1 MATFKAVVSAHQRRA
16 DGSYNIKIRVT
27 HRRVSRWLATNL
39 TAYPADLTRTLNIK
53 SKALQWRCDELI
65 RQMREAIS
73 DIPPFALEERDVE
86 WVVQRVKA
94 HLAGDE
100 FRLDFFAY
108 ARDYIDESKQG
119 NTRCGY
125 LSALRSFTAY
135 LGKDSIDVN
144 EITKA
149 MLQGFMEWVDNSPKR
164 HASGKVVESQ
174 TKLPGG
180 GQSTRLVMK
189 LSHIYQKARD
199 RYNDEDAGSFPIPR
213 NPFKGLELSFPAPRT
228 GQKSLGFDLMQRII
242 LAPKDDPERTALDVF
257 VLSFALMGANLADL
271 YEAPPLRCGAWTYER
286 KKTRS
291 RRADGAEMVVD
302 VPLCAMPFVSRLDTG
317 GQWWLG
323 KLHKL
328 SRLPENITA
337 CVNRS
342 LHRWQQREGVPPF
355 TFYAARKTWATL
367 ARKAGVE
374 KATIDEC
381 LCHVGD
387 LRMADIYIEK
397 DYTLLNEA
405 NAKVLALFEWPTTEA
420 SLPDPG
426 KESL

>member
-1 MATFKAVVSAHQRRA
+1 
-16 DGSYNIKIRVT
+16 
-27 HRRVSRWLATNL
+27 
-39 TAYPADLTRTLNIK
+39 
-53 SKALQWRCDELI
+53 
-65 RQMREAIS
+65 
-73 DIPPFALEERDVE
+73 
-86 WVVQRVKA
+86 
-94 HLAGDE
+94 
-100 FRLDFFAY
+100 
-108 ARDYIDESKQG
+108 
-119 NTRCGY
+119 
-125 LSALRSFTAY
+125 
-135 LGKDSIDVN
+135 
-144 EITKA
+144 
-149 MLQGFMEWVDNSPKR
+149 
-164 HASGKVVESQ
+164 
-174 TKLPGG
+174 
-180 GQSTRLVMK
+180 
-189 LSHIYQKARD
+189 
-199 RYNDEDAGSFPIPR
+199 
-213 NPFKGLELSFPAPRT
+213 
-228 GQKSLGFDLMQRII
+228 MQRII
-242 LAPKDDPERTALDVF
+242 LTSEDDPERTALDIF

-271 YEAPPLRCGAWTYER
+271 YEAPPLRRGAWTYER